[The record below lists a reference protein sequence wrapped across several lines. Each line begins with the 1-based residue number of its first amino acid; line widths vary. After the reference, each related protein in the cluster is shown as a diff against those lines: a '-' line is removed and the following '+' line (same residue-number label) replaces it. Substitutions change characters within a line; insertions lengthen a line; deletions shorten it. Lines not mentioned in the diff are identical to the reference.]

1 MTSEVLTFSGGRLPL
16 KRPGGGHTLRAWDA
30 ADEQLLEQVLERC
43 TPQSHPR
50 VLIID
55 DQFGALTLGLAPF
68 FPVSFADSCLLSES
82 LVINAPADLSIPA
95 PKSWLELPEGPF
107 DLVVMRIPRQL
118 DYLACLL
125 RWVNSVLSPEGKLIA
140 GGMIKHLPSHS
151 ADVFGELVNTRE
163 VCPAR
168 KKARVVVAA
177 RGEDTLREWP
187 DFWRGYRL
195 SSRYELSGMPA
206 VFARAKLDIGSRL
219 LLPVI
224 ERKIADLAPGVRV
237 LDLACGN
244 GVLGLTALARNP
256 ALEIAFADVSSQAV
270 ASARQNILTA
280 FPDAVAS
287 FYHSD
292 GIPEAADRYDL
303 VLLNRHFMKAVWSVT
318 ILPFVSSVRWLG
330 TCPLADVCCWWGI
343 GTWVITAVSVTTLAR
358 CDNSM
363 QTQSLWCSKPLFRR
377 VAGRNPCVPAY
388 QRWSGSD
395 CRSRC

>member
-16 KRPGGGHTLRAWDA
+16 KRPGGGRTLRAWDA

-68 FPVSFADSCLLSES
+68 SPVSFADSCLLSES

-95 PKSWLELPEGPF
+95 PKSWLEPPEGPF

-125 RWVNSVLSPEGKLIA
+125 RWVNSVLAPEGKLIA

-177 RGEDTLREWP
+177 RGEDC
-187 DFWRGYRL
+187 
-195 SSRYELSGMPA
+195 
-206 VFARAKLDIGSRL
+206 L
-219 LLPVI
+219 LYTSPSP
-224 ERKIADLAPGVRV
+224 RD
-237 LDLACGN
+237 
-244 GVLGLTALARNP
+244 
-256 ALEIAFADVSSQAV
+256 S
-270 ASARQNILTA
+270 
-280 FPDAVAS
+280 
-287 FYHSD
+287 
-292 GIPEAADRYDL
+292 
-303 VLLNRHFMKAVWSVT
+303 
-318 ILPFVSSVRWLG
+318 
-330 TCPLADVCCWWGI
+330 
-343 GTWVITAVSVTTLAR
+343 
-358 CDNSM
+358 
-363 QTQSLWCSKPLFRR
+363 
-377 VAGRNPCVPAY
+377 
-388 QRWSGSD
+388 
-395 CRSRC
+395 